1 MESLDG
7 RLVVGVSSRALFDL
21 ETENEIFEKYG
32 VTRYR
37 QYQEEHEDE
46 PLEKGTAFY
55 LVKSLLELNKQA
67 NRPIVEV
74 VVMSRNSPETGMR
87 MLKSLD
93 MYGLDITRVALSGGE
108 SLSKYLKAF
117 SVDLF
122 LSKDEGDVQRVM
134 DSGICAS
141 ALIYAPPTDF
151 NPEESRV
158 KIAFDADAVIFSDE
172 SECRFKREG
181 FDAFYKYEKE
191 NADIPLKEGPFAN
204 LLKKLSQIQECLP
217 TSIELSPLR
226 LAIVTSRSLPS
237 HFRVIKTLRK
247 WGVYVDEAY
256 FLGGLR
262 KDELLKAFGVHIF
275 FDDQDTHLSS
285 SSKYVPSGKVPY
297 YSDSQ
302 INEVVRERQRQKEA
316 EANKTE

>member
-1 MESLDG
+1 
-7 RLVVGVSSRALFDL
+7 
-21 ETENEIFEKYG
+21 
-32 VTRYR
+32 
-37 QYQEEHEDE
+37 
-46 PLEKGTAFY
+46 
-55 LVKSLLELNKQA
+55 
-67 NRPIVEV
+67 
-74 VVMSRNSPETGMR
+74 

-117 SVDLF
+117 SIDLF

-151 NPEESRV
+151 NPEDSRV

-172 SECRFKREG
+172 SECRFKKEG

-191 NADIPLKEGPFAN
+191 NADVPLKEGPFAN
-204 LLKKLSQIQECLP
+204 LLKKLSSIQESLP

-262 KDELLKAFGVHIF
+262 KDELLKAFGAHIF
-275 FDDQDTHLSS
+275 FDDQDTHLSA
-285 SSKYVPSGKVPY
+285 SSKYVPAGKVPY
-297 YSDSQ
+297 YSGSE
-302 INEVVRERQRQKEA
+302 INSVIEEKKKKENN
-316 EANKTE
+316 E

>member
-1 MESLDG
+1 MNKWFEIDNKTNDAAIVVSTRI
-7 RLVVGVSSRALFDL
+7 RLARNLSDIPFPNRMNEEQKRDVINRVAAAL
-21 ETENEIFEKYG
+21 EGEKFG
-32 VTRYR
+32 
-37 QYQEEHEDE
+37 
-46 PLEKGTAFY
+46 KGIG
-55 LVKSLLELNKQA
+55 LELVDMEKIDDISA
-67 NRPIVEV
+67 NAMAER
-74 VVMSRNSPETGMR
+74 RTLSPEFAKNRNGR
-87 MLKSLD
+87 A
-93 MYGLDITRVALSGGE
+93 I
-108 SLSKYLKAF
+108 
-117 SVDLF
+117 F
-122 LSKDEGDVQRVM
+122 LSKDENDVQRVM

-172 SECRFKREG
+172 SECRFKKEG

-191 NADIPLKEGPFAN
+191 NADVPLKEGPFAT

-262 KDELLKAFGVHIF
+262 KDELLKAFGAHIF

-302 INEVVRERQRQKEA
+302 MNEVFKERERK
-316 EANKTE
+316 KTEETE

>member
-1 MESLDG
+1 MENLDG
-7 RLVVGVSSRALFDL
+7 RLVIGVSSRALFDL
-21 ETENEIFEKYG
+21 EAENEIFEKYG
-32 VTRYR
+32 VAKYR
-37 QYQEEHEDE
+37 KYQEEHEDE
-46 PLEKGTAFY
+46 PLERGTAFY

-117 SVDLF
+117 SIDLF

-151 NPEESRV
+151 NPEDSRV

-172 SECRFKREG
+172 SECRFKEEG
-181 FDAFYKYEKE
+181 IDAFYKYEKE
-191 NADIPLKEGPFAN
+191 NADVPLKEGPFAN

-217 TSIELSPLR
+217 TSI
-226 LAIVTSRSLPS
+226 V
-237 HFRVIKTLRK
+237 
-247 WGVYVDEAY
+247 
-256 FLGGLR
+256 
-262 KDELLKAFGVHIF
+262 
-275 FDDQDTHLSS
+275 
-285 SSKYVPSGKVPY
+285 
-297 YSDSQ
+297 
-302 INEVVRERQRQKEA
+302 
-316 EANKTE
+316 